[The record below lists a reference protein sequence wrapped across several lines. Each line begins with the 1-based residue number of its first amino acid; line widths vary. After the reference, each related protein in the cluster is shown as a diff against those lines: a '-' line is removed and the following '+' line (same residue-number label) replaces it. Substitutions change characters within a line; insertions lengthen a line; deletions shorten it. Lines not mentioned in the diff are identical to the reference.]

1 MRKMEGKS
9 NASFKWN
16 GELAMAHRDLTFKI
30 TDKVRIHLD
39 TKRNAVILL
48 ETHDGKSVQLETDYK
63 TINKIHDQIQK
74 LEERV

>member
-1 MRKMEGKS
+1 
-9 NASFKWN
+9 
-16 GELAMAHRDLTFKI
+16 MADRDFIFKI